1 MHFCWCSFTR
11 CREIKKGRNTLKK
24 HRMFVEIRG
33 TGKITILG
41 IDTQVLH

>member
-1 MHFCWCSFTR
+1 LLVQLYPLQGN
-11 CREIKKGRNTLKK
+11 KKGGNTLKK